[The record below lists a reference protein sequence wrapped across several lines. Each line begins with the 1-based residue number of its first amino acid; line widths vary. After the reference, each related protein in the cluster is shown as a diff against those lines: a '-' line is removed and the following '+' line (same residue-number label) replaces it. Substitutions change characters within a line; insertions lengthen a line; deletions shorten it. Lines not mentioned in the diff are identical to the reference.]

1 MLTVGLRRA
10 AIIFI
15 LFSSIGLAHAQVLEK
30 AFVSSV
36 RTTELKKIN
45 NRVDRLLARVNAR
58 NTSHDIRALRSLF
71 NKTHR
76 TFLKSY
82 VQYAGIEELAEGR
95 FDCLTATSLFA
106 DVLTKQGYQFTMIET
121 NYHIFIL
128 VTTSEGDVVIE
139 TTDRFG
145 GFVTDEK
152 RVKSMIA
159 NYRSNALA
167 SATSAHYKYSFSLY
181 QSVTPDQLAGLL
193 FFNQAVKAFNDRKW
207 VECSDKLEMS
217 ALNNPSPRVNELASV
232 LYHSV
237 ALSNLD
243 DEVKSSIMMKWGG
256 KVQMPVASR

>member
-10 AIIFI
+10 AIIFF
-15 LFSSIGLAHAQVLEK
+15 LFSSIGLAQAQVLEK
-30 AFVSSV
+30 AFVSTS
-36 RTTELKKIN
+36 RMTELNQIN
-45 NRVDRLLARVNAR
+45 NRVDRLLARANAR
-58 NTSHDIRALRSLF
+58 STSHDIRSLRSLF

-128 VTTSEGDVVIE
+128 VTTSEGEVAIE

-152 RVKSMIA
+152 KVKSMIA

-167 SATSAHYKYSFSLY
+167 SATSAHVRSAS
-181 QSVTPDQLAGLL
+181 
-193 FFNQAVKAFNDRKW
+193 AVCYAPTSWRAC
-207 VECSDKLEMS
+207 CSSTRL
-217 ALNNPSPRVNELASV
+217 
-232 LYHSV
+232 
-237 ALSNLD
+237 
-243 DEVKSSIMMKWGG
+243 
-256 KVQMPVASR
+256 